1 MKSYKSQFLKSQN
14 LKYPDSDHKNMIIQR
29 TNLSA
34 QFIKSQVAYKHKS
47 AHSVETGS
55 YRGRISEVRGF
66 ILGLFLLEHQ
76 AKSLIKKLDEF
87 ESAIRDTRFLTAKE
101 IINSFD
107 QSTTD
112 PLNIKP
118 DEITI
123 QRHLQEILNHER
135 KS

>member
-1 MKSYKSQFLKSQN
+1 
-14 LKYPDSDHKNMIIQR
+14 MIIPR

-47 AHSVETGS
+47 VHSVETGS
-55 YRGRISEVRGF
+55 YRTEISEVRGF
-66 ILGLFLLEHQ
+66 ILGLFLPEHQ

-87 ESAIRDTRFLTAKE
+87 ESAIRDTRFLTAEE

-107 QSTTD
+107 QSTTN

-123 QRHLQEILNHER
+123 QRYLQEILNQES